1 MTSAKTL
8 EQFLSEVANRIDT
21 LEYKLNEA
29 IDLVGCLQ
37 TENDDLKARLAKYEN
52 ERQ

>member
-21 LEYKLNEA
+21 LECKLKEA
-29 IDLVGCLQ
+29 VDLVGCLQ
-37 TENDDLKARLAKYEN
+37 VENDDLKARLAKYEN
-52 ERQ
+52 ERK